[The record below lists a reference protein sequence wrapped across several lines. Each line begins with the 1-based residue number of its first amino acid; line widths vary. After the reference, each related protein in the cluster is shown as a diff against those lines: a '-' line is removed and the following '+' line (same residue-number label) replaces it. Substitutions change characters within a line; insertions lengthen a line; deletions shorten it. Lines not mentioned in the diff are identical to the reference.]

1 MNHLNAEKKAELF
14 AAMQEGNEHYW
25 EASATKDTV
34 RSIIRD
40 ADPDHDSRGGS
51 YSLRLNELIQ
61 KAVEG
66 SDPGCPF
73 EVDELLEDV
82 ADLQEHFPA
91 QKAAKRE
98 SAKAA
103 RVKVK

>member
-1 MNHLNAEKKAELF
+1 MFAEYLGTKVNHLNAEKKAELF

-51 YSLRLNELIQ
+51 YSLRLNLNP
-61 KAVEG
+61 AVRPNG
-66 SDPGCPF
+66 
-73 EVDELLEDV
+73 
-82 ADLQEHFPA
+82 ADHQWRKEPPM
-91 QKAAKRE
+91 
-98 SAKAA
+98 
-103 RVKVK
+103 